1 VTVKDSSLHAQM
13 PLKMKNALAAS
24 LVVATLVLT
33 LTHCAKENPCE
44 KNVPDWC
51 NLVDLSN
58 EYIPVCGCDDKTYQ
72 NAGHATCIG
81 GVTYTEG
88 PCK

>member
-1 VTVKDSSLHAQM
+1 
-13 PLKMKNALAAS
+13 MKNTLAAS
-24 LVVATLVLT
+24 LLVATLVLT
-33 LTHCAKENPCE
+33 LTQCAKENEPCE

-58 EYIPVCGCDDKTYQ
+58 AYIPVCGCDDKTYQ